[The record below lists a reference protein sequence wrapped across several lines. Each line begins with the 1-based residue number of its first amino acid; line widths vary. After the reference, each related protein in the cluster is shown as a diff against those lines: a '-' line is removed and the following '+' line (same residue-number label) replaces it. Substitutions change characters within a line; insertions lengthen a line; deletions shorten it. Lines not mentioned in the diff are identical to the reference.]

1 MQRKLPLGILIVM
14 GILGFAQLFIPHPR
28 WQDAHDVIRN
38 DLLRIIGA
46 FALVL
51 GLGNLLRAHVMKIR
65 RRAPQWQYSIVT
77 WVGFLAAAIIG
88 LFGDGSRRVGLFRT
102 QIGSFKFDDMTIYFQ
117 IIVPLG
123 ATMFALLAF
132 FMASAAYRSFR
143 AKGFLAV
150 LLLVSAFLVM
160 LGQVPVGAA
169 ISQRFPDIADFI
181 MRVPNTASKRGI
193 ELGIALGMIATMLKI
208 LAGIERSWMGGGE

>member
-1 MQRKLPLGILIVM
+1 MQRKLPLTILIVM
-14 GILGFAQLFIPHPR
+14 GILGFAQLFSPHPR
-28 WQDAHDVIRN
+28 WQDAHDLIRN

-51 GLGNLLRAHVMKIR
+51 GLGNLLRAHVIKIK
-65 RRAPQWQYSIVT
+65 RRAPHWQYSIVT
-77 WVGFLAAAIIG
+77 WVGFLGAAIIG
-88 LFGDGSRRVGLFRT
+88 LFGDGTRRVGLFRT

-169 ISQRFPDIADFI
+169 ISRHFPDIADFI

-208 LAGIERSWMGGGE
+208 MAGIERSWMGGGE